1 MPTPGAVAEKRG
13 VAPIEFTRGPDPEG
27 VTLYFTQVPK
37 EKRESHGPHMQQL
50 SRSEDF
56 TI

>member
-1 MPTPGAVAEKRG
+1 VPTPGAVAEKRG